1 MRRVIEPALILLAL
15 FFSFSV
21 LSGGAPSGYQ
31 NPFYK
36 KKYIFHFSPPTGE
49 LQLYEILSAHQMDDY
64 LLFDVDKM
72 ESNNFTYGDDT
83 KCFFKGI
90 VPIEDLERIKAH
102 SKVVFSIQAIDGYN
116 LAEPGDPVA
125 PLPAP
130 LPFYEGPGDPVAPL
144 PAPLP
149 FYEGP
154 GDPVAPL
161 PAPLPFYIDSDTG
174 EYVIL
179 HKNHK
184 GIVQEVIFLTPK
196 REEEW
201 SNDIANVWKEY
212 FHRLEKTCN
221 N

>member
-130 LPFYEGPGDPVAPL
+130 LPFY
-144 PAPLP
+144 
-149 FYEGP
+149 
-154 GDPVAPL
+154 
-161 PAPLPFYIDSDTG
+161 IDSDTG